1 MADSAVIETL
11 RAIFRALPG
20 GGLRLR
26 KPPTAKIDQRVL
38 REVFSPAQ
46 ALKVIDRKNADQ
58 AKPAAAPRKVRV
70 VSRRPKK

>member
-20 GGLRLR
+20 GKLRLR

-46 ALKVIDRKNADQ
+46 ALKGIDRKNAEP
-58 AKPAAAPRKVRV
+58 ANPAATPRNLRA